1 MSAPRGQFSS
11 NIGFLMAAA
20 GSAVGLGNIWGFPTK
35 AAQNGGAA
43 FVVVYLILAFLLA
56 YPALM
61 AELTIGRHARR
72 NMVQAL
78 RGISVGPLS
87 RLFGN
92 LTGFGGIVVASLI
105 LSFYSI
111 VAGWMVAHLAEP
123 FARLFGADDVA
134 SWLTTGSIGRNL
146 LFAAIFSSM
155 TMVII
160 ASGVEK
166 GIERWSTLLMPALI
180 ILLLLLIIYVL
191 TQPGAMAGLEAYLI
205 PDFSHF
211 SWELVISA
219 MGQAFFS
226 LSLGVGTMLIYGSYL
241 SKQESLP
248 RLGALVTL
256 IDVGIAFTA
265 GLLILP
271 AMYVAQEAGTQ
282 IFAASGEL
290 IAGPDLILQVLPA
303 LFDTMGTAGLF
314 VATAFFA
321 LMTIASVTSSIS
333 MLEVPVAFSIE
344 NLKLGRKRATLL
356 VGLVIFAISSL
367 IIFNF
372 DALFVL
378 VITIST
384 EYGQP
389 LLGVALCIFAGWIWR
404 RDEVLMELKKGHENI
419 GSTLFWKVWP
429 WYVRIVCPVL
439 ILAAFAQSVGLF
451 SRILDIFA

>member
-43 FVVVYLILAFLLA
+43 FVVVYLLLAFLLA

-61 AELTIGRHARR
+61 AELTIGRHARS

-78 RGISVGPLS
+78 RGISTGPIS

-92 LTGFGGIVVASLI
+92 LTGFGGIIVASLI

-111 VAGWMVAHLAEP
+111 VAGWMVAYLAEP
-123 FARLFGADDVA
+123 FARLLGAGEIA
-134 SWLTTGSIGRNL
+134 NWLTSGSIGRNL
-146 LFAAIFSSM
+146 LFAAIFSGM
-155 TMVII
+155 TMAII

-180 ILLLLLIIYVL
+180 ILLLLLIVYVL
-191 TQPGAMAGLEAYLI
+191 TQPGAITGLETYLI

-211 SWELVISA
+211 SWSLVISA

-241 SKQESLP
+241 SQQESLP

-303 LFDTMGTAGLF
+303 LFNTMGTAGLF
-314 VATAFFA
+314 VAIAFFA

-344 NLKLGRKRATLL
+344 NLKLGRKTATLL
-356 VGLVIFAISSL
+356 VGLIIFAISSL

-372 DALFVL
+372 DSLFVL
-378 VITIST
+378 VISIST

-404 RDEVLMELKKGHENI
+404 RDEVLKELKKGHENI
-419 GSTLFWKVWP
+419 GSTLFWKIWP
-429 WYVRIVCPVL
+429 WYVRLVCPVL

-451 SRILDIFA
+451 SGILDLFT

>member
-35 AAQNGGAA
+35 AAGNGGAA

-78 RGISVGPLS
+78 RGVAEGPVS
-87 RLFGN
+87 RFFAN
-92 LTGFGGIVVASLI
+92 LTGFGGILVASLI

-111 VAGWMVAHLAEP
+111 VAGWMVAHLVEP
-123 FARLFGADDVA
+123 FAQLWGAGGA
-134 SWLTTGSIGRNL
+134 AEWLTGSSTSRNL
-146 LFAAIFSSM
+146 LFTALFSSI

-191 TQPGAMAGLEAYLI
+191 TQPGAMTGLEVYLM
-205 PDFSHF
+205 PDFSHL
-211 SWELVISA
+211 SPQLLVSA

-282 IFAASGEL
+282 IFSESGEL
-290 IAGPDLILQVLPA
+290 IAGPGLILQVLPA

-314 VATAFFA
+314 VAIAFFA

-344 NLKLGRKRATLL
+344 NLKLGRKRATML

-372 DALFVL
+372 DALFGL
-378 VITIST
+378 VISIST

-389 LLGVALCIFAGWIWR
+389 LLGVSLCIFAGWIWR
-404 RDEVLMELKKGHENI
+404 RDQLLTELEKGHEGI
-419 GSTLFWKVWP
+419 ERTLFWKIWP
-429 WYVRIVCPVL
+429 WYVRIVCPLL
-439 ILAAFAQSVGLF
+439 IFAAFAQSVLLG
-451 SRILDIFA
+451 

>member
-11 NIGFLMAAA
+11 NFGFLMAAA
-20 GSAVGLGNIWGFPTK
+20 GSAVGLGNIWGFPTNV
-35 AAQNGGAA
+35 ASNGGAA
-43 FVVVYLILAFLLA
+43 FVVVYLLLAFMLA
-56 YPALM
+56 YPVLM

-78 RGISVGPLS
+78 RGIATGPTS
-87 RLFGN
+87 RAAGTVAGLA
-92 LTGFGGIVVASLI
+92 GIAVASLI
-105 LSFYSI
+105 LSFYAI
-111 VAGWMVAHLAEP
+111 VAGWMVAHLADP
-123 FARLFGADDVA
+123 FAQLVGASDTA
-134 SWLTTGSIGRNL
+134 QWLTGGSTARN
-146 LFAAIFSSM
+146 FTFTAIFSGL
-155 TMVII
+155 TMLII

-180 ILLLLLIIYVL
+180 ILLLLLIAYVL
-191 TQPGAMAGLEAYLI
+191 TQPGAILGLEAYLI
-205 PDFSHF
+205 PDFSKL
-211 SWELVISA
+211 SPQLLLSA

-282 IFAASGEL
+282 IFAESGEL
-290 IAGPDLILQVLPA
+290 IAGPGLILQVLPA
-303 LFDTMGTAGLF
+303 LFDTMGTTGLF
-314 VATAFFA
+314 VAIAFFA
-321 LMTIASVTSSIS
+321 LMVIASLTSSIS

-344 NLKLGRKRATLL
+344 NLGLKRKPATLL
-356 VGLVIFAISSL
+356 MGAIIFGISSL

-372 DALFVL
+372 ETLFGL
-378 VITIST
+378 VISIST

-389 LLGVALCIFAGWIWR
+389 LLGVVLCVFAGWIWR
-404 RDEVLMELKKGHENI
+404 KDQLLAELKKGHEDI
-419 GSTLFWKVWP
+419 EQTLFWKVWP
-429 WYVRIVCPVL
+429 WYVRIACPVL
-439 ILAAFAQSVGLF
+439 ILAAFVQS
-451 SRILDIFA
+451 IL

>member
-35 AAQNGGAA
+35 AASNGGAA
-43 FVVVYLILAFLLA
+43 FVVAYLFLAFALA

-78 RGISVGPLS
+78 RSIATGPIS
-87 RLFGN
+87 RFFGG
-92 LTGFGGIVVASLI
+92 LTGFGGILVASLI
-105 LSFYSI
+105 LSFYAI
-111 VAGWMVAHLAEP
+111 VAGWMVAHLAGP
-123 FARLFGADDVA
+123 FASLFGAHEA
-134 SWLTTGSIGRNL
+134 AQWLAGNSTERNMIMT
-146 LFAAIFSSM
+146 AIFSGL
-155 TMVII
+155 TMLII

-166 GIERWSTLLMPALI
+166 GIERWSTLLMPSLI
-180 ILLLLLIIYVL
+180 ILLLLLIGYVL
-191 TQPGAMAGLEAYLI
+191 TQPGALTGLEVYLMPNFDHFT
-205 PDFSHF
+205 PD
-211 SWELVISA
+211 LLISA

-241 SKQESLP
+241 SQQESLP

-282 IFAASGEL
+282 IFAADGAL
-290 IAGPDLILQVLPA
+290 IAGPNLILQVLPA
-303 LFDTMGTAGLF
+303 LFDTMGEAGIF
-314 VATAFFA
+314 VAIAFFA
-321 LMTIASVTSSIS
+321 LMVIASLTSSIS

-344 NLKLGRKRATLL
+344 NLNIPRRIATPI
-356 VGLVIFAISSL
+356 VGL
-367 IIFNF
+367 IIFGVSSTIIYNF
-372 DALFVL
+372 DDLFGLAVS
-378 VITIST
+378 IST

-389 LLGVALCIFAGWIWR
+389 LLGIALCIFAGWIWR
-404 RDEVLMELKKGHENI
+404 RDQLLTELKKGHPDIER
-419 GSTLFWKVWP
+419 TLFWKIWP
-429 WYVRIVCPVL
+429 WYVRIVCPLL
-439 ILAAFAQSVGLF
+439 ILTAFVQSI
-451 SRILDIFA
+451 R

>member
-1 MSAPRGQFSS
+1 MSAPRGQFTS
-11 NIGFLMAAA
+11 NVGFLMAAA
-20 GSAVGLGNIWGFPTK
+20 GSAVGLGNIWGFPTN
-35 AAQNGGAA
+35 AASNGGGA
-43 FVVVYLILAFLLA
+43 FVVVYLLLAFLLA

-78 RGISVGPLS
+78 RGISTGPAS
-87 RLFGN
+87 RLFGSIA
-92 LTGFGGIVVASLI
+92 GFGGILVASLI
-105 LSFYSI
+105 LSFYAI

-123 FARLFGADDVA
+123 FASLVGASGA
-134 SWLTTGSIGRNL
+134 AEWLTGNSIARNL
-146 LFAAIFSSM
+146 TFTAIFSGM
-155 TMVII
+155 TMLII
-160 ASGVEK
+160 ASGVVK

-180 ILLLLLIIYVL
+180 LLLLLLIVYVL
-191 TQPGAMAGLEAYLI
+191 TQKGALTGLQVYLM
-205 PDFSHF
+205 PDFSHL
-211 SWELVISA
+211 SPQLLLSA

-241 SKQESLP
+241 SQQESLP

-282 IFAASGEL
+282 IFSDTGEL
-290 IAGPDLILQVLPA
+290 IAGPGLILQVLPA
-303 LFDTMGTAGLF
+303 LFDSMGTVGLL
-314 VATAFFA
+314 VAIAFFA

-344 NLKLGRKRATLL
+344 NLKLPRRAATLL
-356 VGLVIFAISSL
+356 MGLIIFGISSL

-372 DALFVL
+372 DALFGL
-378 VITIST
+378 VITVAT
-384 EYGQP
+384 EFGQP

-404 RDEVLMELKKGHENI
+404 RDQLLAELKKGHEDI
-419 GSTLFWKVWP
+419 EQTLFWKVWP
-429 WYVRIVCPVL
+429 WYVRIVCPAL
-439 ILAAFAQSVGLF
+439 ILAAFIQSAF
-451 SRILDIFA
+451 

>member
-35 AAQNGGAA
+35 AASNGGAA
-43 FVVVYLILAFLLA
+43 FVVAYLFLAFALA

-61 AELTIGRHARR
+61 AELTIGRYARR

-78 RGISVGPLS
+78 RAISTGPVS
-87 RLFGN
+87 RFFGS
-92 LTGFGGIVVASLI
+92 LTGFGGILVASLI
-105 LSFYSI
+105 LSFYAI

-123 FARLFGADDVA
+123 FAALFGAQEA
-134 SWLTTGSIGRNL
+134 ALWLTENSTQRNL
-146 LFAAIFSSM
+146 IFTAIFSGL
-155 TMVII
+155 TMLII

-166 GIERWSTLLMPALI
+166 GIERWSTLLMPSLI
-180 ILLLLLIIYVL
+180 ILLLLLIAYVL
-191 TQPGAMAGLEAYLI
+191 TQPGAFTGLEVYLM

-211 SWELVISA
+211 TPKLLISA

-241 SKQESLP
+241 SQQESLP

-282 IFAASGEL
+282 IFAADGAL
-290 IAGPDLILQVLPA
+290 IAGPNLILQVLPA
-303 LFDTMGTAGLF
+303 LFDTMGEAGVF
-314 VATAFFA
+314 VAIAFFA
-321 LMTIASVTSSIS
+321 LMVIASLTSSIS

-344 NLKLGRKRATLL
+344 NLGIPRRIATPA
-356 VGLVIFAISSL
+356 VGLVIFAISST
-367 IIFNF
+367 IIYNF
-372 DALFVL
+372 DTLFGLAVS
-378 VITIST
+378 IST

-389 LLGVALCIFAGWIWR
+389 LLGIALCIFAGWIWR
-404 RDEVLMELKKGHENI
+404 RDQLLGELKKGHEDI
-419 GSTLFWKVWP
+419 EHTLFWKIWP
-429 WYVRIVCPVL
+429 WYVRIVCPLL
-439 ILAAFAQSVGLF
+439 ILVAFAQS
-451 SRILDIFA
+451 IM

>member
-35 AAQNGGAA
+35 AAGNGGAA

-78 RGISVGPLS
+78 RGIATGPISRFVGTVAGL
-87 RLFGN
+87 
-92 LTGFGGIVVASLI
+92 GGILVASLI
-105 LSFYSI
+105 LSFYAI
-111 VAGWMVAHLAEP
+111 VAGWMVAYLVEP
-123 FARLFGADDVA
+123 FASLVGASHITD
-134 SWLTTGSIGRNL
+134 WLTGDSPARNL
-146 LFAAIFSSM
+146 TFTAIFSGF
-155 TMVII
+155 TMLII

-166 GIERWSTLLMPALI
+166 GIERWSTVLMPALI
-180 ILLLLLIIYVL
+180 ILLLLLIAYVL
-191 TQPGAMAGLEAYLI
+191 TQDGAMKGLEVYLM
-205 PDFSHF
+205 PDFSQF
-211 SWELVISA
+211 TPELMISA

-241 SKQESLP
+241 SQQESLP
-248 RLGALVTL
+248 RLGAMVTL

-282 IFAASGEL
+282 IFSASGEL
-290 IAGPDLILQVLPA
+290 IAGPGLILQVLPA
-303 LFDTMGTAGLF
+303 LFDSMGTAGMF
-314 VATAFFA
+314 VAIAFFA
-321 LMTIASVTSSIS
+321 LMVIASLTSSIS

-344 NLKLGRKRATLL
+344 NLGMKRKPATLL
-356 VGLVIFAISSL
+356 MGL
-367 IIFNF
+367 IIF
-372 DALFVL
+372 ALSNMIIFNVYNSDDPL
-378 VITIST
+378 TMIARVST

-389 LLGVALCIFAGWIWR
+389 LLGVVLCVFAGWIWR
-404 RDEVLMELKKGHENI
+404 RDQLLTELQKGHEDI
-419 GSTLFWKVWP
+419 ERTLFWKIWP
-429 WYVRIVCPVL
+429 WYVRIVCPLL
-439 ILAAFAQSVGLF
+439 ILAAFAVSQGLVG
-451 SRILDIFA
+451 

>member
-20 GSAVGLGNIWGFPTK
+20 GSAVGLGNIWGFPTNV
-35 AAQNGGAA
+35 AANGGAA
-43 FVVVYLILAFLLA
+43 FVLAYLVLAFLLA

-61 AELTIGRHARR
+61 AELTIGRYARR

-78 RGISVGPLS
+78 RGIATGPTS
-87 RLFGN
+87 RFFGG
-92 LTGFGGIVVASLI
+92 LAGFGGIVVASLI
-105 LSFYSI
+105 LSFYAI
-111 VAGWMVAHLAEP
+111 VAGWMVAHLVGP
-123 FARLFGADDVA
+123 FASLAGAEGAVD
-134 SWLTTGSIGRNL
+134 WLTGNSTARNL
-146 LFAAIFSSM
+146 TFTAIFSGM
-155 TMVII
+155 TMLII

-180 ILLLLLIIYVL
+180 VLLLLLIVYVL
-191 TQPGAMAGLEAYLI
+191 TQPGAMQGLEAYLM
-205 PDFSHF
+205 PDFSLF
-211 SWELVISA
+211 SPQLMVSA

-241 SKQESLP
+241 SRQESLP

-282 IFAASGEL
+282 IYADSGEL
-290 IAGPDLILQVLPA
+290 IAGPGLILQVLPA

-314 VATAFFA
+314 VAIAFFA
-321 LMTIASVTSSIS
+321 LMVIASLTSSIS
-333 MLEVPVAFSIE
+333 MLEVPVAFAIE
-344 NLKLGRKRATLL
+344 NLNVPRRLATPL
-356 VGLVIFAISSL
+356 VGIIIFAISSV

-372 DALFVL
+372 DALFGL
-378 VITIST
+378 VVSAST
-384 EYGQP
+384 EFGQP

-404 RDEVLMELKKGHENI
+404 RDQLLAELREGHPGIEH
-419 GSTLFWKVWP
+419 TLFWKIWP
-429 WYVRIVCPVL
+429 WYVRIVCPLL
-439 ILAAFAQSVGLF
+439 ILAAFVQSVM
-451 SRILDIFA
+451 